1 MDGRIAHLA
10 AGRLHM
16 VQPVSTPTTYRF
28 LTERFGSSYRELFVC
43 GTSLRAQSLISDMEN
58 ESLAPE
64 QIAAAYHIPVE
75 AVLEA
80 AAYVH
85 QNEEYLAGE
94 RSRTRQQAIA
104 KGYLRPTP

>member
-1 MDGRIAHLA
+1 MG
-10 AGRLHM
+10 
-16 VQPVSTPTTYRF
+16 QPVSAPATYRF
-28 LTERFGSSYRELFVC
+28 LTERSGSSYRELFVC

-80 AAYVH
+80 TAYVH

-94 RSRTRQQAIA
+94 RSRTRQRAIA
-104 KGYLRPTP
+104 KGYLRPSQ